1 MDTTTR
7 VIFRKFSTTHILFL
21 LALCLIVFFIIP
33 VPSFAADETSIGGP
47 KLSNPINANSI
58 FALLELVI
66 DALIK
71 IAVPVASI
79 VIMFAGFKFIMA
91 RGSGDEITK
100 AKELLW
106 AALIGI
112 ALILIS
118 KVLIT
123 VLQTTIERLQL

>member
-1 MDTTTR
+1 MKEMFT
-7 VIFRKFSTTHILFL
+7 IKKFSGISAVVLVTFL
-21 LALCLIVFFIIP
+21 LSV
-33 VPSFAADETSIGGP
+33 SFLYAQTPNIGVSGP
-47 KLSNPINANSI
+47 KLTNPIGTDSL
-58 FALLELVI
+58 FQFLEFII

-79 VIMFAGFKFIMA
+79 VIMFAGFKFVMA
-91 RGSGDEITK
+91 RGNSSELDK

-106 AALIGI
+106 GALIGI

>member
-1 MDTTTR
+1 M
-7 VIFRKFSTTHILFL
+7 
-21 LALCLIVFFIIP
+21 
-33 VPSFAADETSIGGP
+33 PSFAADETSIGGP